1 MLGEV
6 ESGAPG
12 AKAASLNANSIL
24 KAGDGKASPEQAKE
38 AERLQNAELEKLRAD
53 VLKAKQEREALRLA
67 NDKLR
72 EEQAKA
78 SSTRSS
84 LANEIAMLGEVAQ
97 VSCFTHS
104 FISSWYHGLSVPP
117 HLACVETINENKLSG
132 VVLLHAYQSHA
143 AADERER
150 DAGGKSGRSMFC
162 CPTQQCLR
170 SYSSVV
176 DHAFYWCSVYACAC
190 LLAFCSLMVTPCL
203 APC

>member
-97 VSCFTHS
+97 VSFTHS
-104 FISSWYHGLSVPP
+104 FIS
-117 HLACVETINENKLSG
+117 
-132 VVLLHAYQSHA
+132 
-143 AADERER
+143 
-150 DAGGKSGRSMFC
+150 
-162 CPTQQCLR
+162 
-170 SYSSVV
+170 
-176 DHAFYWCSVYACAC
+176 
-190 LLAFCSLMVTPCL
+190 
-203 APC
+203 